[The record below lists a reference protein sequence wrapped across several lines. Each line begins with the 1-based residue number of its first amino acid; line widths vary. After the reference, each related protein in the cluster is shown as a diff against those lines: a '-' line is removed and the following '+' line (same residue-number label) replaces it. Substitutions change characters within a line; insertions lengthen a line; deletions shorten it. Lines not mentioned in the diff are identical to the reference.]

1 MKLKKCLSLLLIVMI
16 ITMSIVTTERQA
28 RANVGLLGVIL
39 DIFVS
44 ASAAAGI
51 EYASEEVASGALA
64 HFKTQYPDAY
74 ADMENNLE
82 YYQKGTRVALHVAVG
97 SALYNF
103 GNWWKYMTGQSN
115 PASESWTMTSTE
127 TIALNGETTNLGCSI
142 DGQVASCAVWDPN
155 ITYVLPESGTGETF
169 LTVTFYGVNS
179 MGVPLASHH
188 IDVARSSTNGLLF
201 YYDDT
206 SYSQYFQDGTW
217 YQTQTNGSTLY
228 VTGLRFALK
237 AWSDKTMKLSL
248 MNETGGVGGV
258 IPDVAYNAGMCGL
271 SGSSTATTAVN
282 YEQTTETSGT
292 SEAGSE
298 GVAVKDSLHDASN
311 EMVNIKTA
319 EEIIAENTGETADNL
334 GATNDILTTIKNSI
348 SYWPE
353 TIANTLLNI
362 GTSISGYVD
371 TIGAKITDVYNGV
384 CAIPGAI
391 ATTFTDVLT
400 NIKTS
405 TTTIADE
412 LTGEWQPIDYTPL
425 QMAGSAI
432 TTKFPFSLPWDIA
445 NGITGMQGDN
455 TAPTWTIQFPT
466 CMNNY
471 QMVINLS
478 MFDSIMPAVR
488 GMELILFT
496 FGLILATRRLL
507 GGDV

>member
-1 MKLKKCLSLLLIVMI
+1 MKLKKCISLLLIFMV

-28 RANVGLLGVIL
+28 RATTGLIGAIL

-51 EYASEEVASGALA
+51 EYASKEVASGALA
-64 HFKTQYPDAY
+64 HFQTQYPDAY
-74 ADMENNLE
+74 NDMANNLN

-97 SALYNF
+97 GALYNF
-103 GNWWKYMTGQSN
+103 GNWWKYMIGQSN
-115 PASESWTMTSTE
+115 PPTESWTMTSDQTL
-127 TIALNGETTNLGCSI
+127 ALSGEATSLGTSI
-142 DGQVASCAVWDPN
+142 DGQVASCAIWDPA
-155 ITYVLPESGTGETF
+155 ITYVIPESGTGEEF
-169 LTVTFYGVNS
+169 LTVSFYGVNTY
-179 MGVPLASHH
+179 GVPLTAHH
-188 IDVARSSTNGLLF
+188 IDVARTGSNGLTFFYDDVSKGAFNDGTCYQTSTNG
-201 YYDDT
+201 
-206 SYSQYFQDGTW
+206 G
-217 YQTQTNGSTLY
+217 TLY
-228 VTGLRFALK
+228 VTGLRIALK
-237 AWSDKTMKLSL
+237 AWSDKTMKMSI
-248 MNETGGVGGV
+248 MNQYGGLVGD
-258 IPDVAYNAGMCGL
+258 IPDCAYNAGICGM
-271 SGSSTATTAVN
+271 SASSIATTAVN
-282 YEQTTETSGT
+282 CTTTAETSGT

-298 GVAVKDSLHDASN
+298 GVSVKDSLHDASN
-311 EMVNIKTA
+311 EMVNIKTT
-319 EEIIAENTGETADNL
+319 EEVIADNTGETADNL
-334 GATNDILTTIKNSI
+334 GATNDILNVIKNSI
-348 SYWPE
+348 SEWPE
-353 TIANTLLNI
+353 TISNTLTGI

-384 CAIPGAI
+384 CAIPGSI

-412 LTGEWQPIDYTPL
+412 LTGEWEPIDYTPL

-455 TAPTWTIQFPT
+455 SAPTWTIQFPA

-496 FGLILATRRLL
+496 FGLVIATRRLL